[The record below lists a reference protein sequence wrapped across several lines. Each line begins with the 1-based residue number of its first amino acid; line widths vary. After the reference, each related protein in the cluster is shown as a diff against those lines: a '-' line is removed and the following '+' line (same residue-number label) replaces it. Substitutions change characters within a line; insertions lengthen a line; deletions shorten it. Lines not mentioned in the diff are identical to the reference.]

1 MRMQGIRLDFSG
13 VEPFVSKE
21 ELFNMENKIYEC
33 HDMLLNKNGRGSEML
48 GWMDLPYDT
57 SEEEVQ
63 KIINAAE
70 KIKKQ
75 ADVFIVIGIGGSY
88 LGAKAIIDLFTNS
101 FSNMISR
108 SERKFPEIIFAG
120 NSLSGKYLRDLVEY
134 VQDKD
139 IAINVISKSGTTL
152 EPAVTFRIFKM
163 LMEEKYGITGASD
176 RIYVTTDEKNGILK
190 QISDEKG
197 YETFIIPK
205 NVGGRYSV
213 LTPVGLLPMA
223 VAGIDL
229 QEILDGALFASH
241 LYNEKNLETNDCY
254 KYVAYRNI
262 LNQKG
267 KDIEIL
273 SSFEPSFSYFIEWF
287 KQLFGESE
295 GKDEKGIFPAGTT
308 FTTDLHSMGQ
318 LIQEGKRNIF
328 ETMINIELDRSFIK
342 LPETEKNEDNLNY
355 LAGKEIDYINKQAFL
370 GTVKAHV
377 SGKVP
382 VTVINIQDLTE
393 YNIGEL
399 IYFFEK
405 ACAMSGYILGVN
417 PFNQPGVEAYKKNMM
432 DLLKK

>member
-21 ELFNMENKIYEC
+21 ELFSMENKIYEC

-63 KIINAAE
+63 KIVNAAE

-120 NSLSGKYLRDLVEY
+120 NSLSGKYLRDLIEY

-139 IAINVISKSGTTL
+139 VAINVISKSGTTL

-205 NVGGRYSV
+205 MLVVG
-213 LTPVGLLPMA
+213 
-223 VAGIDL
+223 
-229 QEILDGALFASH
+229 
-241 LYNEKNLETNDCY
+241 
-254 KYVAYRNI
+254 
-262 LNQKG
+262 
-267 KDIEIL
+267 
-273 SSFEPSFSYFIEWF
+273 
-287 KQLFGESE
+287 
-295 GKDEKGIFPAGTT
+295 
-308 FTTDLHSMGQ
+308 
-318 LIQEGKRNIF
+318 IQ
-328 ETMINIELDRSFIK
+328 
-342 LPETEKNEDNLNY
+342 Y
-355 LAGKEIDYINKQAFL
+355 
-370 GTVKAHV
+370 
-377 SGKVP
+377 
-382 VTVINIQDLTE
+382 
-393 YNIGEL
+393 
-399 IYFFEK
+399 
-405 ACAMSGYILGVN
+405 
-417 PFNQPGVEAYKKNMM
+417 
-432 DLLKK
+432 

>member
-21 ELFNMENKIYEC
+21 ELFSMENKIYEC

-190 QISDEKG
+190 QYLMKKDMKHLQFLKILV
-197 YETFIIPK
+197 
-205 NVGGRYSV
+205 VG
-213 LTPVGLLPMA
+213 
-223 VAGIDL
+223 
-229 QEILDGALFASH
+229 
-241 LYNEKNLETNDCY
+241 
-254 KYVAYRNI
+254 
-262 LNQKG
+262 
-267 KDIEIL
+267 
-273 SSFEPSFSYFIEWF
+273 
-287 KQLFGESE
+287 
-295 GKDEKGIFPAGTT
+295 
-308 FTTDLHSMGQ
+308 
-318 LIQEGKRNIF
+318 IQ
-328 ETMINIELDRSFIK
+328 
-342 LPETEKNEDNLNY
+342 Y
-355 LAGKEIDYINKQAFL
+355 
-370 GTVKAHV
+370 
-377 SGKVP
+377 
-382 VTVINIQDLTE
+382 
-393 YNIGEL
+393 
-399 IYFFEK
+399 
-405 ACAMSGYILGVN
+405 
-417 PFNQPGVEAYKKNMM
+417 
-432 DLLKK
+432 